1 MKIKAVSQRTAR
13 FNIQRN
19 PEKCWYLLR
28 NLSFKLFDHKKIPEL
43 FQEFSKISS
52 KFQDS
57 FQIPGPS
64 QDFPGLVGTM
74 KKLNQAIGLLLLL
87 KVKHFTSQ
95 DLFLFL
101 NVSYRFLHGHFCNLT
116 NEISHI
122 NKQPPKRRCFFLTT
136 FS

>member
-74 KKLNQAIGLLLLL
+74 KKLNQAIGLLL
-87 KVKHFTSQ
+87 KVQHFASQ
-95 DLFLFL
+95 RLIKTIQLNYSLFNSFLF
-101 NVSYRFLHGHFCNLT
+101 YH
-116 NEISHI
+116 
-122 NKQPPKRRCFFLTT
+122 K
-136 FS
+136 

>member
-1 MKIKAVSQRTAR
+1 MKIKAVSQQTAR

-19 PEKCWYLLR
+19 PKKCWYLLR

-43 FQEFSKISS
+43 CQEFSKISS

-74 KKLNQAIGLLLLL
+74 KKLNQAIGLLL
-87 KVKHFTSQ
+87 KVQHFASQ
-95 DLFLFL
+95 RLIKTIQLNYSLFNSFLF
-101 NVSYRFLHGHFCNLT
+101 YH
-116 NEISHI
+116 
-122 NKQPPKRRCFFLTT
+122 K
-136 FS
+136 